1 MCLPPCRTH
10 PPQHNLRCASST
22 TPQTRY
28 CHTPSICSLAWSMLY
43 SRMLRSL
50 IRCLQNNT
58 HSQTKEHR
66 HSVKIS
72 WNYGAMI
79 ALHSPTVDLPFDSI
93 MLMDCFFAK

>member
-50 IRCLQNNT
+50 IRFVASALCLMLFNLLVLSIHDLRNLFL
-58 HSQTKEHR
+58 
-66 HSVKIS
+66 VI
-72 WNYGAMI
+72 MI
-79 ALHSPTVDLPFDSI
+79 L
-93 MLMDCFFAK
+93 